1 MEIGMP
7 IQYVYEDAKT
17 GELFHFSRKGNY
29 RKNGRPLVFKGKA
42 SHILNA
48 TADHAEKMNKYVFE
62 SKQEAVKMAK
72 KIGLDGVH
80 SHKTGDGKILWM
92 PGKNMKQFNDWYN
105 RH

>member
-1 MEIGMP
+1 M
-7 IQYVYEDAKT
+7 
-17 GELFHFSRKGNY
+17 FN
-29 RKNGRPLVFKGKA
+29 GKA

-80 SHKTGDGKILWM
+80 SHKTGDGKTLWM
-92 PGKNMKQFNDWYN
+92 PGKNMKQFNNWYN
-105 RH
+105 EH